1 MSGWQAPTPPPEPP
15 PRSYWAQPAE
25 GDPLSAGQ
33 LIRRAWRL
41 YRATPGRFVLVAAI
55 PNLIQGILALPAVA
69 IAVGVAQSMFEVVAD
84 YVARI
89 AANPEA
95 YRYVDQRVL
104 QAELEA
110 QLRGALLPQADLA
123 ALSAIGGGAGVAVG
137 LIGSAALTATA
148 LATATG
154 RPISVAFAFR
164 LVTARAGLIKP
175 IVAIGIGWIAVSWF
189 SLALQ
194 TSTDVQVWAGAAG
207 SPRSVLLAGLLSV
220 LAVIVLVGVIVAAV
234 RWALFIPAV
243 LVEAL
248 GVGAGLARAAAL
260 TRGIRFRLGLAT
272 AAFVLLETVLV
283 AIAAAAIGVTI
294 GLATQSVTVGF
305 IAYLVVGLIGSVL
318 WAPLVP
324 AMLALAYRDRT
335 YGAVAPTA
343 PAAAA
348 S

>member
-41 YRATPGRFVLVAAI
+41 YRTTPRRFVLVAAI
-55 PNLIQGILALPAVA
+55 PSLIQGLLAIPALA
-69 IAVGVAQSMFEVVAD
+69 IAVGFAQSMFDVMAD
-84 YVARI
+84 YFARI

-95 YRYVDQRVL
+95 YRYADQRVL

-110 QLRGALLPQADLA
+110 RLRDVLLPQADLA

-148 LATATG
+148 LAAATG

-164 LVTARAGLIKP
+164 LVAARAGLIKP

-189 SLALQ
+189 SLAVQ
-194 TSTDVQVWAGAAG
+194 ASTDFQVWAGASG
-207 SPRSVLLAGLLSV
+207 SPRSVLLASLLSV
-220 LAVIVLVGVIVAAV
+220 LAVVVMVGVIVAAV

-248 GVGAGLARAAAL
+248 GVGAGLARAAVL
-260 TRGIRFRLGLAT
+260 TRGIRIRLGLAT
-272 AAFVLLETVLV
+272 AAIVLLETMLVGIVAV
-283 AIAAAAIGVTI
+283 AIGIAI
-294 GLATQSVTVGF
+294 GLAAQSVAVGF
-305 IAYLVVGLIGSVL
+305 ITYLAVGLIGSIL

-324 AMLALAYRDRT
+324 AMLAVAYRDRT
-335 YGAVAPTA
+335 YDAEAPTI
-343 PAAAA
+343 PAAATP
-348 S
+348 